1 MNYLDRLFY
10 NSKKF
15 LGQYNTLREFIIR
28 MKRYFDHLIWGLGLS
43 FAYFSLN
50 AKENSH
56 SPVKK
61 WENVRFVTHSTGE
74 LLLDVFRSNDNK
86 ERPAVLCLHGGFW
99 AKGSKKFM
107 HPLAEGLVGKG
118 YVAVCSNYRL
128 TDVAPAPAQ
137 LHDVFSAIRFL
148 RENASDYG
156 IDPEKIGVTGSS
168 AGGYL
173 AVMAAVFDSGDKRTR
188 PDAAV
193 GMGAQTDLT
202 SPHIQNTTVLNWSKF
217 MGGFYREVPQNYIK
231 QSPINHLSSN
241 DPPVA
246 IICGEHDKPST
257 RANEFRQ
264 KAVRFGVPTS
274 LTEISGAPHGLLK
287 DTEHRRI
294 AINALD
300 EFFRV
305 HLQLKQ

>member
-1 MNYLDRLFY
+1 MKQILRWCGFILFCFHLNG
-10 NSKKF
+10 NSD
-15 LGQYNTLREFIIR
+15 LELR
-28 MKRYFDHLIWGLGLS
+28 
-43 FAYFSLN
+43 
-50 AKENSH
+50 
-56 SPVKK
+56 K
-61 WENVRFVTHSTGE
+61 WEDVKFISHLSGDLV
-74 LLLDVFRSNDNK
+74 LDVC
-86 ERPAVLCLHGGFW
+86 RPDDRKPRAAVLCLHGGFW

-107 HPLAEGLVGKG
+107 HPLAEGLVEKG

-148 RENASDYG
+148 RENATDYG

-173 AVMAAVFDSGDKRTR
+173 AVMAAVFDTGDKRTR
-188 PDAAV
+188 PNAAV
-193 GMGAQTDLT
+193 GMGAQTDLL
-202 SPHIQNTTVLNWSKF
+202 SPHIQNSTVLNWSKF
-217 MGGFYREVPQNYIK
+217 MGGFYREVPQNYVK
-231 QSPINHLSSN
+231 QSPINHLSSD

-246 IICGEHDKPST
+246 IIYGELDKPST

-264 KAVRFGVPTS
+264 KAVRLGVATG
-274 LTEISGAPHGLLK
+274 LTEIPGAPHGLLK
-287 DTEHRRI
+287 ASEHRRI

-305 HLQLKQ
+305 HLPR

>member
-1 MNYLDRLFY
+1 MEL
-10 NSKKF
+10 
-15 LGQYNTLREFIIR
+15 
-28 MKRYFDHLIWGLGLS
+28 
-43 FAYFSLN
+43 
-50 AKENSH
+50 
-56 SPVKK
+56 KK
-61 WENVRFVTHSTGE
+61 WEDVRFISHLTGD
-74 LLLDVFRSNDNK
+74 LVLDVFRPDDRK

-107 HPLAEGLVGKG
+107 HPLAEGLVEKG

-128 TDVAPAPAQ
+128 TGVAPAPAQ

-148 RENASDYG
+148 RENAFKYG
-156 IDPEKIGVTGSS
+156 IDPTKIGVTGSS

-173 AVMAAVFDSGDKRTR
+173 AVMAAVFNSADKKTR
-188 PDAAV
+188 PNAAV
-193 GMGAQTDLT
+193 GMGAQTDLL
-202 SPHIQNTTVLNWSKF
+202 SPHIQNSTVLNWSKF
-217 MGGFYREVPQNYIK
+217 MGGFYKEVPQNYIK
-231 QSPINHLSSN
+231 QSPINHLSSD

-264 KAVRFGVPTS
+264 KAVRLGVATA
-274 LTEISGAPHGLLK
+274 LTEIPGAPHGLLK

-305 HLQLKQ
+305 HLLK

>member
-1 MNYLDRLFY
+1 MKQILRWSGFILF
-10 NSKKF
+10 F
-15 LGQYNTLREFIIR
+15 F
-28 MKRYFDHLIWGLGLS
+28 HLNG
-43 FAYFSLN
+43 
-50 AKENSH
+50 NSH
-56 SPVKK
+56 LELKK
-61 WENVRFVTHSTGE
+61 WEDVKFISHLSGDLV
-74 LLLDVFRSNDNK
+74 LDVFRPDDSK
-86 ERPAVLCLHGGFW
+86 PRAAVLCLHGGFW

-107 HPLAEGLVGKG
+107 HPLAEGLVEKG

-128 TDVAPAPAQ
+128 TDVAQAPAQ

-156 IDPEKIGVTGSS
+156 INPEKIGVTGSS

-173 AVMAAVFDSGDKRTR
+173 AVMAAVFDTGDKRTR
-188 PDAAV
+188 PNAAV
-193 GMGAQTDLT
+193 GMGAQTDLL
-202 SPHIQNTTVLNWSKF
+202 SPHIQNSTVLNWSKF
-217 MGGFYREVPQNYIK
+217 MGGFYGEVPQNYTK
-231 QSPINHLSSN
+231 QSPINHLSSD

-264 KAVRFGVPTS
+264 KAVRLGVATA
-274 LTEISGAPHGLLK
+274 LTEIPGAPHGLLK
-287 DTEHRRI
+287 ATEHRRI

-305 HLQLKQ
+305 HLPR

>member
-1 MNYLDRLFY
+1 MKQILRWCGFILFC
-10 NSKKF
+10 F
-15 LGQYNTLREFIIR
+15 
-28 MKRYFDHLIWGLGLS
+28 HLNG
-43 FAYFSLN
+43 
-50 AKENSH
+50 NSH
-56 SPVKK
+56 LELKK
-61 WENVRFVTHSTGE
+61 WEDVRFISHLTGD
-74 LLLDVFRSNDNK
+74 LVLDVFRPDDRK

-107 HPLAEGLVGKG
+107 HPLAEGLVEKG

-173 AVMAAVFDSGDKRTR
+173 AVMAAVFDSGDKRTQ
-188 PDAAV
+188 PNAAV
-193 GMGAQTDLT
+193 GMGAQTDLL
-202 SPHIQNTTVLNWSKF
+202 SPHIQNSTVLNWSKF

-231 QSPINHLSSN
+231 QSPINHLSSD

-264 KAVRFGVPTS
+264 KAVRLGVATA
-274 LTEISGAPHGLLK
+274 LTEIPGAPHGLLK
-287 DTEHRRI
+287 ATEHRRI
-294 AINALD
+294 VINALD
-300 EFFRV
+300 EFLRV
-305 HLQLKQ
+305 HLSR

>member
-1 MNYLDRLFY
+1 VKRIFNR
-10 NSKKF
+10 
-15 LGQYNTLREFIIR
+15 IIIV
-28 MKRYFDHLIWGLGLS
+28 LLS
-43 FAYFSLN
+43 FWGFLSGN
-50 AKENSH
+50 AEENS
-56 SPVKK
+56 SLPVKK
-61 WENVRFVTHSTGE
+61 WLNVAFISHSTGE
-74 LLLDVFRSNDNK
+74 LELDIFRPNDSK
-86 ERPAVLCLHGGFW
+86 ERAVVLCLHGGFW

-107 HPLAEGLVGKG
+107 HPLADGLVEKG

-148 RENASDYG
+148 RENTSDYG
-156 IDPEKIGVTGSS
+156 IDPKKVGVTGSS

-188 PDAAV
+188 PNAAV

-202 SPHIQNTTVLNWSKF
+202 SPHIQNSTVLNWSKF
-217 MGGFYREVPQNYIK
+217 MGGFYRQVPQNYLK
-231 QSPINHLSSN
+231 QSPLNHLTLD

-257 RANEFRQ
+257 RANTFRQ
-264 KAVRFGVPTS
+264 KALQLGVPTS

-287 DTEHRRI
+287 AAEHRRI
-294 AINALD
+294 AINAID

-305 HLQLKQ
+305 HLGK

>member
-1 MNYLDRLFY
+1 MKQILLWSGFILFC
-10 NSKKF
+10 F
-15 LGQYNTLREFIIR
+15 HVHG
-28 MKRYFDHLIWGLGLS
+28 
-43 FAYFSLN
+43 
-50 AKENSH
+50 NSH
-56 SPVKK
+56 LELKK
-61 WENVRFVTHSTGE
+61 WEDVKFISHLSGDLV
-74 LLLDVFRSNDNK
+74 LDVFRPDDSK
-86 ERPAVLCLHGGFW
+86 PRAAVLCLHGGFW

-107 HPLAEGLVGKG
+107 HPLAEGLVEKG

-188 PDAAV
+188 PNAAV

-202 SPHIQNTTVLNWSKF
+202 SPHIQNSTVLNWSKF
-217 MGGFYREVPQNYIK
+217 MGGFYKEVPQNYIK
-231 QSPINHLSSN
+231 QSPINHLSSD

-264 KAVRFGVPTS
+264 KAVRLGVATA
-274 LTEISGAPHGLLK
+274 LTEIPGAPHGLLK
-287 DTEHRRI
+287 ATEHRRI

-305 HLQLKQ
+305 HLFR

>member
-1 MNYLDRLFY
+1 M
-10 NSKKF
+10 
-15 LGQYNTLREFIIR
+15 G
-28 MKRYFDHLIWGLGLS
+28 
-43 FAYFSLN
+43 FSS
-50 AKENSH
+50 ASAEENS
-56 SPVKK
+56 SLQVKK
-61 WENVRFVTHSTGE
+61 WLNISFASHSTGE
-74 LLLDVFRSNDNK
+74 LLLDVFRPNDCK
-86 ERPAVLCLHGGFW
+86 KRPVVLCLHGGFW

-107 HPLAEGLVGKG
+107 HPLAEGLVEKG

-148 RENASDYG
+148 RENTSDYG
-156 IDPEKIGVTGSS
+156 IDPKKVGVTGSS

-188 PDAAV
+188 PNAAV
-193 GMGAQTDLT
+193 GMGAQTDLL
-202 SPHIQNTTVLNWSKF
+202 SPHIQNSTVLNWSKF
-217 MGGFYREVPQNYIK
+217 MGGFYRQVPQNYLK
-231 QSPINHLSSN
+231 QSPLNHLTLD

-257 RANEFRQ
+257 RANTFRQ
-264 KAVRFGVPTS
+264 KALQLRVPTS

-287 DTEHRRI
+287 AAEHRRI
-294 AINALD
+294 AINAID

-305 HLQLKQ
+305 HLGK

>member
-1 MNYLDRLFY
+1 MKQILLWSGFILFC
-10 NSKKF
+10 F
-15 LGQYNTLREFIIR
+15 HVHG
-28 MKRYFDHLIWGLGLS
+28 
-43 FAYFSLN
+43 
-50 AKENSH
+50 NSH
-56 SPVKK
+56 LELKK
-61 WENVRFVTHSTGE
+61 REDVRFISHLTGD
-74 LLLDVFRSNDNK
+74 LVLDVFRPDDRK

-107 HPLAEGLVGKG
+107 HPLAEGLVEKG

-188 PDAAV
+188 PNAAV
-193 GMGAQTDLT
+193 GMGAQTDLL
-202 SPHIQNTTVLNWSKF
+202 SPHIQNSTVLNWSKF
-217 MGGFYREVPQNYIK
+217 MGGFYKEVPQNYIK
-231 QSPINHLSSN
+231 HSPINHLSSD

-264 KAVRFGVPTS
+264 KAVRLGVATA
-274 LTEISGAPHGLLK
+274 LTEIPGAPHGLLK
-287 DTEHRRI
+287 DNEHRRI

-305 HLQLKQ
+305 HLFR